1 MAIRLITG
9 GLGSGK
15 TYLAVHHIVETYYEA
30 DKANGGYRK
39 KEKFKDVALISNID
53 ELALPGVLDLD
64 QVLKKSGMPINKF
77 FTVDYQKKVSEKYKQ
92 VVYLIDECQRYFG
105 RKFYD
110 QDVFF
115 YFEYS
120 RHLGHD
126 IWLISQDRY
135 RLSKEIASLAEF
147 EIRAVKRSLSIG
159 GELKYNKLMDGE
171 IVGRKGLMPKK
182 DIYGLYKS
190 MMAEEVEKKNNPI
203 IKYIAVPIVLLFVT
217 GSLFYWVFWG
227 RISEAKQKIDD
238 QKEAG
243 QVEAKRAIGSIT
255 RRGSVDGEYAWKAA
269 SVVVVGKRA
278 FYYDREVGR
287 LVLIDDSN
295 KDRLRIEGGVVMV
308 WEKVGQYQGKGGKKK

>member
-92 VVYLIDECQRYFG
+92 VVYLVDECQRYFG

-135 RLSKEIASLAEF
+135 RLAKEIASLAEL

-159 GELKYNKLMDGE
+159 GELKYNTLMDGE
-171 IVGRKGLMPKK
+171 IVARKGLMPKK

-190 MMAEEVEKKNNPI
+190 MMAEEIEKKNNPI
-203 IKYIAVPIVLLFVT
+203 IKYIAVPVVLLII
-217 GSLFYWVFWG
+217 SASCFYWVFWG
-227 RISEAKQKIDD
+227 KISEAKQKVNDE
-238 QKEAG
+238 KEVG
-243 QVEAKRAIGSIT
+243 QAEAKRGSF
-255 RRGSVDGEYAWKAA
+255 GGDYEWKAA
-269 SVVVVGKRA
+269 SVVVVGKKV

-287 LVLIDDSN
+287 LVLIDDRN
-295 KDRLRIEGGVVMV
+295 KDKLRVEGGVVMV
-308 WEKVGQYQGKGGKKK
+308 REKVCKYQGKGGKEK